1 MFCAIGCTKV
11 FLNFHFTNSIKNLF
25 TFKSLKKKATI
36 YDIAK
41 ELNITV
47 STVSRAL
54 NGFRSISE
62 ATRKAVLETAER
74 LNYSPN
80 KLASSLKS
88 GRTNTIGVIVPST
101 EVHFFASVIH
111 SIEHVLKNNGY
122 NILLY
127 QSNESLENEI
137 NGVKTLLEGQVDG
150 IIASISLETNDV
162 SHFQNMIKQNK
173 PLVLFDRAHA
183 DLKAPSVTL
192 DDFKAGYIATE
203 HLIQKGYKKIG
214 FITTNRQIQIFN
226 DRFQGYR
233 AALKDN
239 NIVFVEDRVIFGGLS
254 IKDGRYG
261 AGRLL
266 RLEDGLDAIIAGDDF
281 TALGVIKKLKETNNI
296 PPEIGVIGF
305 SNETF
310 SAFITPS
317 LSTIDQQSNKMG
329 TETAHMFLK
338 MINGEVTYNKTEHII
353 LEPLLVER
361 QSTDKR
367 I

>member
-1 MFCAIGCTKV
+1 M
-11 FLNFHFTNSIKNLF
+11 
-25 TFKSLKKKATI
+25 KKKTTI

-54 NGFRSISE
+54 NGFSAISD
-62 ATRKAVLETAER
+62 ATKKAVVETAER

-88 GRTNTIGVIVPST
+88 GKTNTIGVIVPST

-111 SIEHVLKNNGY
+111 SIEQVLKNNGY

-137 NGVKTLLEGQVDG
+137 NGVKTLLEAQVDG
-150 IIASISLETNDV
+150 IIASISLETEDV
-162 SHFQNMIKQNK
+162 SHFQAIINQNK
-173 PLVLFDRAHA
+173 PLVLFDRTHA

-192 DDFKAGYIATE
+192 DDFKAGYMATK
-203 HLIQKGYKKIG
+203 HLIEKGYKKIG
-214 FITTNRQIQIFN
+214 FVTTNHQIQIFN
-226 DRFQGYR
+226 ERFEGYK

-239 NIVFVEDRVIFGGLS
+239 NIDFVKERVILGGLS

-261 AGRLL
+261 AGKLL
-266 RLEDGLDAIIAGDDF
+266 RLEDMPDAIIAGDDF

-329 TETAHMFLK
+329 TESAHMFLK
-338 MINGEVTYNKTEHII
+338 MINGKVTYNKTEHIV

-361 QSTDKR
+361 QSTGKKV
-367 I
+367 